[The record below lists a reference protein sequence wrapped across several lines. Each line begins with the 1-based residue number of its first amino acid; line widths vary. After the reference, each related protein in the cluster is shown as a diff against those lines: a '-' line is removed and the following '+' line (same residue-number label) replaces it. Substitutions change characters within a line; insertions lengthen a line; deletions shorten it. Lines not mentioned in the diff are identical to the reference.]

1 MDNNTT
7 LAPGQTGNWQEVTRE
22 VTGPQ
27 FYCSY
32 SYSEDGCPGDCCQ
45 CGGDSAMRI
54 VYTRLRWSRSGKRH
68 EQETRVEFVCLE
80 HIGEDI
86 L

>member
-1 MDNNTT
+1 MDNITT

-22 VTGPQ
+22 VTGSQ
-27 FYCSY
+27 FYCGYTES
-32 SYSEDGCPGDCCQ
+32 GCPCCT
-45 CGGDSAMRI
+45 CDADSAMRI

-68 EQETRVEFVCLE
+68 EQETSVEFVCLD